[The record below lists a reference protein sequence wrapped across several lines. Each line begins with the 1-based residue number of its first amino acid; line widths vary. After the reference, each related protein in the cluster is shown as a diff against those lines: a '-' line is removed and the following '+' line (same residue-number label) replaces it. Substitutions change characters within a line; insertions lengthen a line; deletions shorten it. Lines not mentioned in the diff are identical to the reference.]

1 MSACHATNHQ
11 SPLGVLTDLSVTCSA
26 LTKSGKSDKMAHS
39 VSESLGLQ
47 THLQTL
53 KGSQISQSMVW
64 SLGAAGCS

>member
-26 LTKSGKSDKMAHS
+26 LTKSGESDKMAHS

-47 THLQTL
+47 THLQTR
-53 KGSQISQSMVW
+53 KGSQSMVW
-64 SLGAAGCS
+64 SLGAAGCG